1 MKRLRF
7 SSTPACAACVRCLV
21 PSTLGMRGAGPGP
34 RPPPPSAGR
43 PPLGAVCVACLT
55 VFLSPPP
62 ASAACKQLPA
72 KTPGHRR
79 EEGLRE
85 EHPEEPNARRA
96 WDHTPRG
103 QYEPFPASAS
113 VPLARPVALQG
124 GRSQERCAR
133 SPQRKDGARCEHSF
147 QLMKEF

>member
-1 MKRLRF
+1 M
-7 SSTPACAACVRCLV
+7 CCLFA
-21 PSTLGMRGAGPGP
+21 LPGP
-34 RPPPPSAGR
+34 LDLGVERSWPRRSAPPLSAGR

-103 QYEPFPASAS
+103 SMSHSLP
-113 VPLARPVALQG
+113 VPLCPWQG
-124 GRSQERCAR
+124 
-133 SPQRKDGARCEHSF
+133 
-147 QLMKEF
+147 L